1 MYAASLRAFTE
12 AKQEEIKDAVKEAH
26 KQASKSFSTK
36 NRSSKLGPAQETT
49 ELHIALYHTV
59 FDAFVEEALA
69 SRASCSL
76 LLSLAFPSLFPLFLF
91 LSPPPFSLCAW
102 IPRMSTLVVGL
113 LHTADE
119 SLSVNVTRFLSIGH
133 SFNEII
139 QGGLTVPAAKVQR
152 AGGQPRAQAVQQQP
166 QRPLSLPEVCLLL

>member
-91 LSPPPFSLCAW
+91 LSPPPSPCVLGY
-102 IPRMSTLVVGL
+102 RG
-113 LHTADE
+113 
-119 SLSVNVTRFLSIGH
+119 
-133 SFNEII
+133 
-139 QGGLTVPAAKVQR
+139 
-152 AGGQPRAQAVQQQP
+152 
-166 QRPLSLPEVCLLL
+166 

>member
-1 MYAASLRAFTE
+1 MAMYAASLRAFTE

-69 SRASCSL
+69 S
-76 LLSLAFPSLFPLFLF
+76 P
-91 LSPPPFSLCAW
+91 
-102 IPRMSTLVVGL
+102 
-113 LHTADE
+113 DE

-166 QRPLSLPEVCLLL
+166 QRPLSLPEQLDQYRVRNGN